1 MKVLLAEDS
10 TFTRVGVVEILSSAG
25 HEVDWVEDGT
35 ALEERCAPPAS
46 YDLVVTDVRM
56 PPTHTDEGLRAALA
70 LQRLPEPIPVL
81 VISAHIEVAS
91 ATELLATA
99 PGGVGYLLK
108 DRVVDVA
115 EFLAAV
121 DRVAAGG
128 VVVDPEVMRELLGA
142 RGVVRVV
149 DRLTPRE
156 LEVLSLMAEG
166 LTNAAIAARLVV
178 TTAAVEKHIGNLF
191 MKLDLPPD
199 GDAHRRVAAVLAYL
213 QSL

>member
-1 MKVLLAEDS
+1 MLAEDS

-25 HEVDWVEDGT
+25 HDVDWVEDGT
-35 ALEERCAPPAS
+35 ALAERCAPPAA

-70 LQRLPEPIPVL
+70 LQKLSQPVPVL

-121 DRVAAGG
+121 ERVAAGG

-142 RGVVRVV
+142 RGVGRVV

-166 LTNAAIAARLVV
+166 LTNTAIAARLVV
-178 TTAAVEKHIGNLF
+178 TIAAVEKHIGNVF
-191 MKLDLPPD
+191 MKLDLPQD